1 MRGEF
6 YLTPGEKQKRGTP
19 AAPRFYCPIG
29 GRPMSGAPGGGA
41 GGVMLAMTCRKAGFS
56 AGQSEDAAVGSPL
69 GQARIVR
76 GALKV
81 KHLRLMVALVDRRG
95 RDLPLLVQ

>member
-29 GRPMSGAPGGGA
+29 GRPVSGAPGGGA
-41 GGVMLAMTCRKAGFS
+41 GGVTLAMTCRKAGFS
-56 AGQSEDAAVGSPL
+56 AG
-69 GQARIVR
+69 
-76 GALKV
+76 
-81 KHLRLMVALVDRRG
+81 
-95 RDLPLLVQ
+95 